1 MKRILKL
8 TLMVGVLTCLFT
20 SCEPTPYTSPAYVT
34 AEFRYAESN
43 LTILVNTECN
53 NFNYNQYRYTSREAA
68 TTEFYRLISDLEY
81 KIWADYNRY
90 GMTYNTIVKLS
101 LVWNGETI
109 LVHTLNYQPG
119 YTSQPYIR
127 NFNYEHN
134 NISAHGTIF
143 FTK

>member
-8 TLMVGVLTCLFT
+8 TLMVGILTCLFT
-20 SCEPTPYTSPAYVT
+20 SCEPIAYTSPAYVT
-34 AEFRYAESN
+34 SEFRYAESN

-53 NFNYNQYRYTSREAA
+53 NFNYNQYKYTSREAA
-68 TTEFYRLISDLEY
+68 TTEFYRLIRNLEH

-90 GMTYNTIVKLS
+90 GITHNTIVKLS

-119 YTSQPYIR
+119 YAPLPYIH
-127 NFNYEHN
+127 NFNCEYN
-134 NISAHGTIF
+134 NMSAHGTIII
-143 FTK
+143 TK